1 MATWTPAHSTRWSC
15 AARPSE
21 LPMPVSPSP
30 ARSPS
35 RRGGTGGEA
44 CGGASS
50 GAEGGAAS
58 SEDELLFIYA
68 ARGRAPGADPSPSP
82 ARSSPSPAASDDS
95 HDSTASAGSDSDS
108 DSDRDSDSDNDSDN
122 DNDRDAS
129 PPRAGAGRGST
140 AGGRACDRDGVAAR
154 GRGGRGSRGGRSSR
168 GCGRGRG
175 RSAAPLTTELG
186 EHIVEDTDSEVEEE
200 AEADADKPVREEG
213 GDILQI
219 GAQVWKKIH
228 GRSIDPFLTNGR
240 QQVVAFKLHGHTEKP
255 VLDYFSACFPAGLV
269 EDIAASMT
277 RCGSELC
284 YGASWEVTS
293 GEFWR
298 FLAYNMAVLII
309 HSGGPKENLWLKPG
323 YENHGA
329 FFTAPDP
336 GQYGLQYSTFRR
348 MMRAFT
354 LPTYGDNTDPFDPV
368 RQFVDCWNAR
378 MVSMLSP
385 GPLITVDESM
395 GLWTCKRNK
404 AVVAAGGDGMPG
416 WIFVGR
422 KPTNRGRESHT
433 TADCETGCIVFVE
446 PYEGAVRMASKEFIP
461 EWGKNPAKCIRG
473 VKPWFGSGRCVIADS
488 GFASV
493 KCTQGLA
500 EHGLFMIGNV
510 KTGSAGFPKLFLLSN
525 LKERG
530 DRVCLT
536 SSIKTSSGQEWSLL
550 AAGDRDKQPMSLLG
564 TAGTS
569 NMGDAMQRA
578 YGVLKADGSFEVRKL
593 ILEQWDIHSTY
604 RRKQLP
610 MLWICTTQSA
620 KAQPALRILEN
631 TPLVGA

>member
-1 MATWTPAHSTRWSC
+1 MAPKKNEHAKDKEDKDDVT
-15 AARPSE
+15 PSE
-21 LPMPVSPSP
+21 LRARTVASCLPGRSVMRPDLAKHHPYVVRGAEVVAHATAFDEDNTHAWSRATFGEDWATATLNGVVRTVSGTVAVVRWEDGDEDVCTFDAMELRGETLRAAQASLAQP
-30 ARSPS
+30 RSPS
-35 RRGGTGGEA
+35 RRGETGGEA
-44 CGGASS
+44 GGGASS

-58 SEDELLFIYA
+58 SEDEPLFNYA

-95 HDSTASAGSDSDS
+95 HDSTASA
-108 DSDRDSDSDNDSDN
+108 
-122 DNDRDAS
+122 AV
-129 PPRAGAGRGST
+129 AA
-140 AGGRACDRDGVAAR
+140 VAAR
-154 GRGGRGSRGGRSSR
+154 
-168 GCGRGRG
+168 GRGRG
-175 RSAAPLTTELG
+175 RSAAPLTTEVG

-200 AEADADKPVREEG
+200 AEADADSP
-213 GDILQI
+213 
-219 GAQVWKKIH
+219 AA
-228 GRSIDPFLTNGR
+228 
-240 QQVVAFKLHGHTEKP
+240 AFKLHGHTEKP

-277 RCGSELC
+277 RRGRELG
-284 YGASWEVTS
+284 YGALWEVTS
-293 GEFWR
+293 GEFWM
-298 FLAYNMAVLII
+298 FLAYNMAILII
-309 HSGGPKENLWLKPG
+309 HSGGPKEDLWLKPG
-323 YENHGA
+323 NEKYHGA
-329 FFTAPDP
+329 FFTAPDL

-354 LPTYGDNTDPFDPV
+354 LPTYGDTTDPFDPV

-395 GLWTCKRNK
+395 GLWTGKRHK
-404 AVVAAGGDGMPG
+404 AAVAAGGDGMLG

-461 EWGKNPAKCIRG
+461 EWGKNPAKCIRC

-493 KCTQGLA
+493 KCAQGLA

-510 KTGSAGFPKLFLLSN
+510 KTGSAGFPKQFLLSN

-536 SSIKTSSGQEWSLL
+536 SSIKTNSGQEWSLL

-569 NMGDAMQRA
+569 
-578 YGVLKADGSFEVRKL
+578 
-593 ILEQWDIHSTY
+593 
-604 RRKQLP
+604 
-610 MLWICTTQSA
+610 
-620 KAQPALRILEN
+620 
-631 TPLVGA
+631 